1 MAKKRAQAAE
11 VYVWGRGCKI
21 RSGEG
26 DDTEEEAWRTPWDK
40 DQAVFEDNSYKNTSQ
55 SI

>member
-21 RSGEG
+21 GSGEG
-26 DDTEEEAWRTPWDK
+26 DDKEEE
-40 DQAVFEDNSYKNTSQ
+40 
-55 SI
+55 